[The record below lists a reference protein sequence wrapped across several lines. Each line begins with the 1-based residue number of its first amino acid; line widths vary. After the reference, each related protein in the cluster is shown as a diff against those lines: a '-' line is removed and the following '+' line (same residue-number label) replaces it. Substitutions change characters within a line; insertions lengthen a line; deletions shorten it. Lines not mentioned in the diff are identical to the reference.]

1 MKLSFGILLFPMI
14 LILSGCAI
22 TNYGATRNKTGPDAG
37 IERRR
42 VEEYFVSSGV
52 ERYFLPEVPS
62 WANFSE
68 DARCRRKTSIK
79 FFNMEFLRSSL
90 NLSYEQSIQL
100 QLMFNNKV
108 QKAKEEKGITHIP
121 FASEEEIFYQVN
133 DRIQAGIRIFRRPTY
148 KQVNI
153 IWIDPYLKKL
163 ASLRSLMKKSEMYKG
178 HPIFVSL
185 CLTFKE
191 MSTWMQENGFNHQNI
206 RKISYEL
213 LTPYTKEGKLDTT
226 YHMNFDEL
234 LKNKKRY
241 FYVKKGWNKPALFD
255 GNYRLRKP

>member
-1 MKLSFGILLFPMI
+1 MKLSFGILILPIF

-22 TNYGATRNKTGPDAG
+22 RNSGTRGSKVGPDAG

-52 ERYFLPEVPS
+52 ERYFLPEIPN

-79 FFNMEFLRSSL
+79 FFNMEFLRASL
-90 NLSYEQSIQL
+90 NLSYEESIQL
-100 QLMFNNKV
+100 QLMFNDEV
-108 QKAKEEKGITHIP
+108 QKVKAEKNIIHIP
-121 FASEEEIFYQVN
+121 FENEEEIFYQVN
-133 DRIQAGIRIFRRPTY
+133 ERIQAGIRAFRKPTF
-148 KQVNI
+148 KRVNI
-153 IWIDPYLKKL
+153 IWIDPYFNNI
-163 ASLRSLMKKSEMYKG
+163 ASLRSLMKRSEMYKG

-185 CLTFKE
+185 CLTSKE
-191 MSTWMQENGFNHQNI
+191 MGIWMKKNSFDNQNI

-213 LTPYTKEGKLDTT
+213 LTPYTVKGKLDTT

-234 LKNKKRY
+234 LRHKKIY
-241 FYVKKGWNKPALFD
+241 FYIKKGWNKPALFD
-255 GNYRLRKP
+255 GHYKLRRL

>member
-1 MKLSFGILLFPMI
+1 MKLSFGISSISLLLM
-14 LILSGCAI
+14 LSGCAI
-22 TNYGATRNKTGPDAG
+22 TNPGATGNKAGPDAG

-52 ERYFLPEVPS
+52 ERYFLPEIPY

-90 NLSYEQSIQL
+90 NLSYEESIQL
-100 QLMFNNKV
+100 QLMFNDEV
-108 QKAKEEKGITHIP
+108 QKVKTEKGITHIP
-121 FASEEEIFYQVN
+121 FASEEEIFYKVN
-133 DRIQAGIRIFRRPTY
+133 DRIQAGIRVFRKPTY
-148 KQVNI
+148 KRVNI
-153 IWIDPYLKKL
+153 IWIDPYINNVAALHKL
-163 ASLRSLMKKSEMYKG
+163 MNNPEMFKG

-185 CLTFKE
+185 CFTFKE
-191 MSTWMQENGFNHQNI
+191 MSTWMQENKFDHQNI

-213 LTPYTKEGKLDTT
+213 LTPYTEEGKLDTT
-226 YHMNFDEL
+226 YHMNFDEI
-234 LKNKKRY
+234 LKNKKIY

-255 GNYRLRKP
+255 GNYTLRNL